1 MSATVDYYFNYRYLV
16 RFFLVHK
23 VDIFSSSFELPF
35 LGQMTALF
43 SVIDLSDTDDPRTFN
58 YYYLFRFF
66 LGTKGFITN
75 VKTKF
80 LLGRTFYSFNIVSFF
95 SKRFLFFPLHFLVN
109 DVIASSNKN
118 TYGYYR
124 DGLCFTM
131 SFFDTNVF
139 LEKKNNLG
147 LFTLK
152 NPLVVK
158 FFFSSRSFEFYGL
171 LLNSLKII

>member
-1 MSATVDYYFNYRYLV
+1 MSSTVDYFFNYRYLA
-16 RFFLVHK
+16 RFLLVHK
-23 VDIFSSSFELPF
+23 VDSFSNSLELPF
-35 LGQMTALF
+35 LGQMRLLF
-43 SVIDLSDTDDPRTFN
+43 SVIDLGDPEDPRTFN
-58 YYYLFRFF
+58 FYYLFRFF

-80 LLGRTFYSFNIVSFF
+80 LLGRSYYSFNVVSFF
-95 SKRFLFFPLHFLVN
+95 SRRFLFFPLHFLVN

-118 TYGYYR
+118 TYGYYM

-147 LFTLK
+147 LFALK

-171 LLNSLKII
+171 LLNILKII